1 MPQGIPKGF
10 LSRKLSI
17 ASQRTVARRDA
28 VRVSAHSV
36 AADVPPDQLPP
47 AHARA
52 AIAAAK
58 RKAKAQADA
67 EESAAVLGRFL
78 GLGPGGLA
86 PAATVDL
93 DRDQV
98 LGVLEAVWRRGDAT
112 LEKALYGHAA
122 AVTAKHCGGGVYYRG
137 LVEFSNICQ
146 NDCSYCGIR
155 NNQKDVYRYTM
166 PEEEV
171 VEVAKWALENG
182 IRNVMLQSGELHTEK
197 RLEYLEHVVRA
208 IRKETVE
215 LDLARRAVAAGGEG
229 SFATPRT
236 NGTATANG
244 TPNGS
249 TGAATTNPEAE
260 DELGVAVS
268 LSVGELPYEH
278 YERLFKAGARR
289 YLIRIETSNPD
300 LYAALHPP
308 PLSWQHRVECL
319 RALKRI
325 GYMLGTGVMVGLPG
339 QTLRD
344 LAGDVVFFKEER
356 ADMIGM
362 GPFITQD
369 GTPAT
374 RSWTELYPQ
383 VDKNAHMK
391 SMFELTTAMNALVRI
406 TLGNVNISAT
416 TAMQAIIPTGREIA
430 LERGA
435 NVVMPILTPTKYRED
450 YQLYEGKPCITDTA
464 VQCRRCLDMRLA
476 SVGKASAAGV
486 WGDPASYL
494 HQITGVRVPHDNS
507 SPVLAAAAE
516 ADDIEQGATPRS
528 PLPLRRLV
536 EVPEDHDT
544 RVMRPHGN
552 TGKKSAKNRQERSH
566 DHDHDHDHDDHD
578 HDHHRHD
585 QDQDHAVAAAASN
598 ASSSSSSSSSSKAVA
613 AATSASWSS
622 PQPSVATGR
631 VRASSLYPRRGRAAR
646 VAANAATG
654 AAASAAPAPGS
665 SSSSSSPAGGSISST
680 TAAGVPR
687 INIGVFGI
695 MNAGKSS
702 LVNALAQQ
710 EACIVDSH
718 PGTTAD
724 VKTVLLELHDLGPAK
739 LLDTAGLDEEGVLG
753 DKKRRKALN
762 CLKECDVAVV
772 VVDTDNLERAR
783 SQPGC
788 DPRTTLS
795 WERKVMEQ
803 AAKYGVSPVLLLNVK
818 PCVGG
823 SGGGAPLTPSDSR
836 VGELLAEAHAALD
849 PDRKIP
855 AMALDLAATPL
866 HERSTRCAEFV
877 KSGAQRSPRWGQ
889 PHPGCLPRWALGRG
903 AMLLLVIPMDA
914 ETPGGRLLRP
924 QAMVQEE
931 AIRHWATVMCV
942 RLDLDAARNKL
953 GPEAR
958 EAERQRF
965 GGVIRLL
972 SENSC
977 GPVLV
982 VTDSQ
987 AVDVVHP
994 WTLDPVS
1001 GRPLVPFTTFSICMA
1016 YAMSGGR
1023 LDAWVGGLEALEGLQ
1038 EGDRV
1043 LISEACNHNRITKEC
1058 NDIGMVQIPKK
1069 LDQMVGGKKL
1079 NIDHAYG
1086 REFPELE
1093 SGQLGQYKLAIHCG
1107 ACMIDSQKVSQRL
1120 ADLTEADVPV
1130 TNYGMFF
1137 SYAAA
1142 PEALRRALEPWGLEP
1157 PRRSTSPATT
1167 GAKRVVAANGN
1178 GTGNGNGAKAA
1189 EGQPAVTGRN

>member
-1 MPQGIPKGF
+1 MAGVGALPRQAVSAGMLPAPNFVRKYSIKCKVTQTPKRP
-10 LSRKLSI
+10 L
-17 ASQRTVARRDA
+17 QRRGTVRI
-28 VRVSAHSV
+28 SAHS
-36 AADVPPDQLPP
+36 ATADVPPDQLPP

-52 AIAAAK
+52 AVAAAK
-58 RKAKAQADA
+58 RRARAQADA
-67 EESAAVLGRFL
+67 EESADMLGRFL

-98 LGVLEAVWRRGDAT
+98 LGVLEAVWRRGDSG

-122 AVTAKHCGGGVYYRG
+122 AVTAKYCGGGVYYRG

-155 NNQKDVYRYTM
+155 NNQRDVFRYTM
-166 PEEEV
+166 AEEEV

-182 IRNVMLQSGELHTEK
+182 IRNIMLQSGELHTEQ
-197 RLEYLEHVVRA
+197 RLEYLERVVRA

-215 LDLARRAVAAGGEG
+215 LDLARRAVAACGDGSSAPPSGGV
-229 SFATPRT
+229 
-236 NGTATANG
+236 
-244 TPNGS
+244 
-249 TGAATTNPEAE
+249 AAENSEAE

-300 LYAALHPP
+300 LYAALHPA
-308 PLSWQHRVECL
+308 PLSWSHRVECL
-319 RALKRI
+319 RALKKI

-344 LAGDVVFFKEER
+344 LAGDVLFFKQER

-374 RSWTELYPQ
+374 RVWTDLYPL

-406 TLGNVNISAT
+406 TMGNVNISAT

-435 NVVMPILTPTKYRED
+435 NVVMPILTPTKYRES

-494 HQITGVRVPHDNS
+494 HPIAGVSVPHIDT
-507 SPVLAAAAE
+507 SPALEAAAE
-516 ADDIEQGATPRS
+516 ADTIERAATPRS
-528 PLPLRRLV
+528 PIPLRRLV
-536 EVPEDHDT
+536 DVPGDHDAK
-544 RVMRPHGN
+544 VMQPHGR
-552 TGKKSAKNRQERSH
+552 GGAAAKGAAAKDPHH
-566 DHDHDHDHDDHD
+566 DHGH
-578 HDHHRHD
+578 HDHHHPESSP
-585 QDQDHAVAAAASN
+585 ASSPTAAAALSSGSRANN
-598 ASSSSSSSSSSKAVA
+598 ASLPAG
-613 AATSASWSS
+613 
-622 PQPSVATGR
+622 SVRA
-631 VRASSLYPRRGRAAR
+631 RASSLQPPSGLAVCGAKPRAVLTSPLRPGKAVARRITVRATA
-646 VAANAATG
+646 
-654 AAASAAPAPGS
+654 AAPAA
-665 SSSSSSPAGGSISST
+665 SPAPSATPSSGSAPGISST

-695 MNAGKSS
+695 MNAGKST
-702 LVNALAQQ
+702 LINALAQQ
-710 EACIVDSH
+710 EACIVDST

-772 VVDTDNLERAR
+772 VVDTDNLQRAR
-783 SQPGC
+783 SRPGHSPA
-788 DPRTTLS
+788 DTLA
-795 WERKVMEQ
+795 WEIRVMEQ

-818 PCVGG
+818 PSAAHG
-823 SGGGAPLTPSDSR
+823 SLPPESEVEA
-836 VGELLAEAHAALD
+836 LLAEAHAALD
-849 PDRKIP
+849 PERKIP
-855 AMALDLAATPL
+855 SMALNLAATPL

-877 KSGAQRSPRWGQ
+877 KLGAKRSPRWGQ
-889 PHPGCLPRWALGRG
+889 PHPGCLPRWSLGRG
-903 AMLLLVIPMDA
+903 AMLLMVVPMDA

-931 AIRHWATVMCV
+931 AIRHWATVLSV

-965 GGVIRLL
+965 GGVIKMLT
-972 SENSC
+972 ENRS

-994 WTLDPVS
+994 WTLDPDT

-1069 LDQMVGGKKL
+1069 LSQLAEGKKL
-1079 NIDHAYG
+1079 QIDHAYG

-1093 SGQLGQYKLAIHCG
+1093 TGLLGQYKLALHCG
-1107 ACMIDSQKVSQRL
+1107 ACMIDAQKVSQRL
-1120 ADLTEADVPV
+1120 ADLAEAQVPV
-1130 TNYGMFF
+1130 TNYGVFL

-1157 PRRSTSPATT
+1157 PVKSAPSPA
-1167 GAKRVVAANGN
+1167 AAAACC
-1178 GTGNGNGAKAA
+1178 NGAPCNSN
-1189 EGQPAVTGRN
+1189 GSGGHS